1 MKVGLDVSSII
12 YGTGVSNYT
21 AELLRRLPSDIL
33 VPFGYSLRRFAE
45 LKRTILK
52 GVSLPI
58 PPTVMHYLWN
68 VLHLVNIESFI
79 GEVNIYHSSDWTQGP
94 SQAKK
99 VTTVHDLSPFLYPA
113 ETDPQIVA
121 VHTAR
126 MKWVVKECDKII
138 CVSNST
144 AADLQRLFPNTIGR
158 TIVITEAL
166 PSKYLSLKPQIT
178 KNVNYVFAIGARQ
191 PRKNIDRL
199 KKACELLQQKL
210 IIAGEGSD
218 MGYVSDQ
225 DLVNYLAGASAFVYP
240 SLYEGFGL
248 PILEA
253 FHYKVPVAC
262 SNTSSLP
269 EVAGDAAAY
278 FDPLSVES
286 IASGITQAIKD
297 RDWLVA
303 AGTKQLAK
311 FSWDNAAQET
321 LKVYKSLL

>member
-21 AELLRRLPSDIL
+21 LELLQHLPQDIL
-33 VPFGYSLRRFAE
+33 VPFGYSLRRLAE
-45 LKRTILK
+45 LKRIILK

-68 VLHLVNIESFI
+68 VLHLVNVESFI

-121 VHTAR
+121 VHAAR

-144 AADLQRLFPNTIGR
+144 AADLHRLFPSTIGR
-158 TIVITEAL
+158 TVVIPEAL
-166 PSKYLSLKPQIT
+166 PGKYLSLQPQIT
-178 KNVNYVFAIGARQ
+178 KNANYVFAIGARQ

-199 KKACELLQQKL
+199 KLACAKLGQKL
-210 IIAGEGSD
+210 IVVGEGSD
-218 MGYVSDQ
+218 LGYVSDQ
-225 DLVNYLAGASAFVYP
+225 ALVNYLAGASAFVYP

-253 FHYKVPVAC
+253 FYYHVPVAC

-269 EVAGDAAAY
+269 EVAGEAAAY

-286 IASGITQAIKD
+286 IAAGITQAIKD
-297 RDWLVA
+297 RDRLTA

-311 FSWDNAAQET
+311 FSWDNVAQET
-321 LKVYKSLL
+321 LRVYKSLC